1 MSSAEAELDRL
12 LPAPRAA
19 PGVPLLRWLRHHPRL
34 VVFGGVILALAAIA
48 LAAPWIAPGE
58 PIRTLPRERLQQ
70 PSRAHP
76 LGTDP
81 LGRDTLARVFY
92 GARVSLAVA
101 AIAVLI
107 GASLGTTLGLLAG
120 YAGGWPDMLISR
132 LIDAVLAFP
141 ALVFLIAV
149 SAALGP
155 SLRNAMVAI
164 GVLTTPVYAR
174 LVRGQVL
181 QAREQEYVL
190 AARLLGAAQ
199 ARVVVR
205 HILPNLASPLIVQAT
220 LASGA
225 AILAEATLSFLGL
238 GVQPP
243 QPDWGSMIFTAT
255 TYLEHNPWM
264 AIGPGVAIFLTV
276 FSFNMFGDAL
286 RDALDPRL
294 RRGR

>member
-1 MSSAEAELDRL
+1 MSNAVVEVKQLSLR
-12 LPAPRAA
+12 PRAT
-19 PGVPLLRWLRHHPRL
+19 PVTPLLRRVRQYPRL
-34 VVFGGVILALAAIA
+34 VVFGGVILVLAGMAA
-48 LAAPWIAPGE
+48 AAPWLSPGE
-58 PIRTLPRERLQQ
+58 PIKTLPRERLQQ

-107 GASLGTTLGLLAG
+107 GASLGTALGLLAG
-120 YAGGWPDMLISR
+120 YAGGWTDMLISR
-132 LIDAVLAFP
+132 LLDAVLAFP
-141 ALVFLIAV
+141 ALVLLIAV

-190 AARLLGAAQ
+190 AARLLGASQ
-199 ARVVVR
+199 ARVVLR
-205 HILPNLASPLIVQAT
+205 HILPNIASPLIVQAT

-264 AIGPGVAIFLTV
+264 AIGPGAAIFLTV

>member
-1 MSSAEAELDRL
+1 MSNAVAEVKQLSLR
-12 LPAPRAA
+12 PRAT
-19 PGVPLLRWLRHHPRL
+19 PVTPLLRRVRQYPRL
-34 VVFGGVILALAAIA
+34 VVFGGVILVLAGMAA
-48 LAAPWIAPGE
+48 AAPWLSPGE
-58 PIRTLPRERLQQ
+58 PIKTLPRERLQQ

-107 GASLGTTLGLLAG
+107 GASLGTALGLLAG
-120 YAGGWPDMLISR
+120 YAGGWTDMLVSR
-132 LIDAVLAFP
+132 LLDAVLAFP
-141 ALVFLIAV
+141 ALVLLIAV

-190 AARLLGAAQ
+190 AARLLGASQ
-199 ARVVVR
+199 ARVVLR
-205 HILPNLASPLIVQAT
+205 HILPNIASPLIVQAT

-264 AIGPGVAIFLTV
+264 AIGPGAAIFLTV